1 MGLEDA
7 ATIATLFPSGTKPS
21 EVSSRI
27 KTYENIRKPRA
38 EHVSQ
43 LSTDGLQ
50 IDVPTLFGCS
60 SFPYLYQSQLLLIIL
75 LCLAAW
81 IVPDLLGHDPVE
93 VAKKAMDKL

>member
-27 KTYENIRKPRA
+27 KAYENIRKPRA

-60 SFPYLYQSQLLLIIL
+60 FFPLYQSQLLLS
-75 LCLAAW
+75 
-81 IVPDLLGHDPVE
+81 VFFV
-93 VAKKAMDKL
+93 